1 MNIDLTSIQF
11 FGNINIDESKKEVPA
26 WRNFVFTAM

>member
-1 MNIDLTSIQF
+1 MDYMNIDLTSIQF

-26 WRNFVFTAM
+26 WRN

>member
-1 MNIDLTSIQF
+1 MDYMNINLTSIQF

-26 WRNFVFTAM
+26 WRN